1 MKRALVLL
9 TVLIDRF
16 RRRPP
21 GTSCAGSGCR
31 LPQTRLRLRSRCAAC
46 IILMQLCSG
55 CGGKQAPPLI
65 LNVPDCPAPAPPAL
79 PEIDGSAPLDSP
91 ANVERLMERDDR
103 IRVHI
108 DGLNAAL
115 RCFQAGRT
123 SHGNQ

>member
-55 CGGKQAPPLI
+55 CGGKQAPPRI
-65 LNVPDCPAPAPPAL
+65 LNVPDCPAPAPPVL

-91 ANVERLMERDDR
+91 DNVARLMERDDR
-103 IRVHI
+103 IRAYI
-108 DGLNAAL
+108 DGLVAAI
-115 RCFQAGRT
+115 RCYRQRT
-123 SHGNQ
+123 DKHEP